1 MTQEMKLFTFTTMY
15 KVVYIIYLFFM
26 KRFPSP
32 QKQSMIFNTVKHLK
46 FENGKMGLRQVEQ
59 YRTNN

>member
-1 MTQEMKLFTFTTMY
+1 
-15 KVVYIIYLFFM
+15 M